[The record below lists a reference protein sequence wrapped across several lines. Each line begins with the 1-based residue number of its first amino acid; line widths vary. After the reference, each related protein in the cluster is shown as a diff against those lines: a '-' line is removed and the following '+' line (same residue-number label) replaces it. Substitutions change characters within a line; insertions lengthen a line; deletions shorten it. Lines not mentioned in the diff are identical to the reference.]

1 MEVLTPPTP
10 TYSGNYKVFLETLQ
24 DEARINFV
32 SRYLS
37 GMRSFWPAERST
49 EARELAEMISE
60 TSERT
65 SEPLE
70 RRLASDHTVS
80 PGATV
85 TVIKEPAATGADVV
99 PAPAF
104 ALTTEPKTIARE
116 RTTKVRAKRPRRLRV
131 TVDGLV

>member
-1 MEVLTPPTP
+1 MKRELI
-10 TYSGNYKVFLETLQ
+10 SCRG
-24 DEARINFV
+24 
-32 SRYLS
+32 YLS
-37 GMRSFWPAERST
+37 GIRSFWPAERST
-49 EARELAEMISE
+49 EARELTEMISE

-70 RRLASDHTVS
+70 RRLASDQTVS

-104 ALTTEPKTIARE
+104 ALTRE
-116 RTTKVRAKRPRRLRV
+116 GHDDSERENHKGT
-131 TVDGLV
+131 G